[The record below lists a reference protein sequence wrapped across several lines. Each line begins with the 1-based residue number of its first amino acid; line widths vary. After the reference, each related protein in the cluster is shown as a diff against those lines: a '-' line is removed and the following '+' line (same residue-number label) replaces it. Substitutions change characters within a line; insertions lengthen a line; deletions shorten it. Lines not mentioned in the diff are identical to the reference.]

1 MRGHTARSDEKV
13 MQKIKNCHG
22 SLFAL
27 CLSCVRYEEKD
38 PGIAGKSVM
47 DSPNFQRSPS
57 LYTRKRKKK
66 KTGTQ
71 MAPFE
76 GFNEV
81 LNFRFSSVMAGKV
94 VRTEILWV
102 RRI

>member
-1 MRGHTARSDEKV
+1 
-13 MQKIKNCHG
+13 
-22 SLFAL
+22 
-27 CLSCVRYEEKD
+27 
-38 PGIAGKSVM
+38 
-47 DSPNFQRSPS
+47 
-57 LYTRKRKKK
+57 
-66 KTGTQ
+66 